1 MSEIKICLRC
11 GKEYTE
17 YPALSRVDNKS
28 EICSGCGTEESLMEF
43 AFLSIPNSTDKVKK
57 LDNTLNILT
66 LVMVK
71 LPKDSLKYK
80 HYKKIKDQLM
90 EKI

>member
-11 GKEYTE
+11 GKEYME

-28 EICSGCGTEESLMEF
+28 EICSGCGIEEAMIEF
-43 AFLSIPNSTDKVKK
+43 AFLSIPNSTDKTKK
-57 LDNTLNILT
+57 LEDNLNNLT
-66 LVMVK
+66 LMMVK
-71 LPKDSLKYK
+71 LSKESLKYK
-80 HYKKIKDQLM
+80 HYNKIKNQLM